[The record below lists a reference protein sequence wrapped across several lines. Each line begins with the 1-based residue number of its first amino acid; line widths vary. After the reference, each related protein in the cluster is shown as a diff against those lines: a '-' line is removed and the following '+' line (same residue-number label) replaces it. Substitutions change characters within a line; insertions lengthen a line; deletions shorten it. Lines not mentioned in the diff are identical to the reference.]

1 MNNYEKFELLEQL
14 GLSKNEIKVYFSLL
28 ELEQSSAT
36 PIVKKAKIPNSKVY
50 PILDKLIHK
59 GLVSYVIKNNV
70 KYFQASDPK
79 HLIELLNEK
88 EAQLREQKKEI
99 EGLIPQIE
107 LQRKLAKQHQ
117 EASVYEGIKGVKA
130 AFISLLNE
138 LNSGEEYLVFTLG
151 EELETEALRHFFLDY
166 HKKRIERKIKVRL
179 IAPLRIRETIEKH
192 HLYSGM
198 KMKYSAQEL
207 PTGIFIFKDKVMTL
221 VWGEQPTAFVI
232 TSQKNNQQYQ
242 KFFEERWKE
251 NR

>member
-1 MNNYEKFELLEQL
+1 MYTYEKFELLEQL
-14 GLSKNEIKVYFSLL
+14 GLSQNEIKVYFSLL

-50 PILDKLIHK
+50 PILDKLIQK
-59 GLVSYVIKNNV
+59 GLVSFVIKNNV

-79 HLIELLNEK
+79 HLIELLEKK
-88 EAQLREQKKEI
+88 EAQLLEQKEEI
-99 EGLIPQIE
+99 EKLIPQIE

-117 EASVYEGIKGVKA
+117 EATVYEGIKGVKA
-130 AFISLLNE
+130 AFTNLLNE
-138 LNSGEEYLVFTLG
+138 LQNEEEYLVFTLG
-151 EELETEALRHFFLDY
+151 EELETEALRHFFRDY
-166 HKKRIERKIKVRL
+166 HKKRIEKRVKVRL
-179 IAPLRIRETIEKH
+179 IAPLKIKNTIEAH
-192 HLYSGM
+192 HLYPGM
-198 KMKYSAQEL
+198 KVRYSTEEL

-232 TSQKNNQQYQ
+232 TSQKNAQQYQ